1 MNQKMEIFTG
11 AVCLLLFSTGLA
23 SAANPH
29 NTTLNP
35 SSTGRPSQN
44 CQQLTPPDAFPG
56 NTGNAP
62 GSAFNG
68 TAGTVYAGNGAPS
81 LNNNS
86 PNGVAAQYD
95 VACFQQTQHQLP

>member
-23 SAANPH
+23 SAADPHSPANP
-29 NTTLNP
+29 
-35 SSTGRPSQN
+35 TGRPDQS
-44 CQQLTPPDAFPG
+44 CQATNPPAFPG

-68 TAGTVYAGNGAPS
+68 SANLKYAGNAGTPS

-95 VACFQQTQHQLP
+95 VACFQQTQMP